1 MMMTRLMV
9 ITAMVLAGSA
19 AHAAEQTDWQVQF
32 KGLSGVSI
40 SCVRTIKKKYASRVC
55 NKLKE
60 HAATKLS
67 KAKIPHEVGETI
79 FSKSKDTAP
88 VPLGTMDNA
97 LNLIIHV
104 RATDPGPLGMDV
116 RVNASVSYKAA
127 VESGTKGSTPRSGE
141 LLLWQ
146 TGATAAG
153 TGGTKKLERAMTGA
167 IKKRMNGLLDL
178 LEENWSR

>member
-1 MMMTRLMV
+1 MMITRLV
-9 ITAMVLAGSA
+9 AIAAIVLAGFA
-19 AHAAEQTDWQVQF
+19 AHAADQTDWRAQF

-40 SCVRTIKKKYASRVC
+40 SCVQTIKKKYASRVC
-55 NKLKE
+55 NKLKN
-60 HAATKLS
+60 HAAAKLK
-67 KAKIPHEVGETI
+67 KAKIPHEIGETV
-79 FSKSKDTAP
+79 FSKSKNTPA
-88 VPLGTMDNA
+88 VPPGTLDNA

-116 RVNASVSYKAA
+116 RVNASITYKAA
-127 VESGTKGSTPRSGE
+127 VESGTEGSAPRSGE

-178 LEENWSR
+178 LEVNWAR